1 MDALKPAVKVVS
13 LNGRN
18 ITITELSLKKIAK
31 LADVLASLKDEE
43 GVFKGLGS
51 GDTPQV
57 INGIAGLMRVIPGKV
72 AEIVSIGTD
81 APADAVM
88 DMTPNMIVD
97 LLAEIWE
104 INNLARLFQKKVMP
118 LLGGAASAAT
128 NPTPQSPT

>member
-13 LNGRN
+13 LNGRD
-18 ITITELSLKKIAK
+18 ITITELSLKKISK

-51 GDTPQV
+51 GDTQQV
-57 INGIAGLMRVIPGKV
+57 ISGISGLMRVIPDKV

-81 APADAVM
+81 APADFVM
-88 DMTPNMIVD
+88 DLTPNMIVD

-104 INNLARLFQKKVMP
+104 INNLSRLFQKKVLP
-118 LLGGAASAAT
+118 LLGGAVSGAT
-128 NPTPQSPT
+128 KVTPPSQT